1 MESYFDNAATT
12 QVLPRVSDAVVR
24 TMTGTYGNPSSLHH
38 KGYEAEQYVRDA
50 RQTIASVLKGDER
63 EILFTS
69 GGTEADNLALVGA
82 AMANCRAGRH
92 LITTAVEHPAV
103 MKTMAYLEEQ
113 GFRVTYLPVDGDGIV
128 READLQAA
136 LTEETIL
143 VSIMYVNNEIGS
155 VMPIASLSRRAKAFR
170 PSILFH
176 TDAVQAFGKYPI
188 RPAREGIDLMSVSAH
203 KFHGPKGVGFL
214 YVRGK
219 VKIKPI
225 LYGGGQ
231 QRDLRSGTENVPG
244 IAGMAEAVR
253 AAYEDMEAKRKKL
266 YEIKQCM
273 TEGIL
278 SMEGTC
284 IHGRTG
290 SESAPHVLGAG
301 FEGIRSEVLLHA
313 LEDRGIYVSSGSAC
327 SSNHPSTSATLRA
340 VGCDCK
346 WLDSTLRFSFSD
358 LNTVEE
364 AQICLQALR
373 EILPAL
379 RRYRR
384 S

>member
-1 MESYFDNAATT
+1 MEIYFDNAATT

-266 YEIKQCM
+266 YKIKQCM

-313 LEDRGIYVSSGSAC
+313 LEERGIYVSSGSAC

>member
-1 MESYFDNAATT
+1 MEIYFDNAATT

-24 TMTGTYGNPSSLHH
+24 TMTEAYGNPSSLHH
-38 KGYEAEQYVRDA
+38 KGYEAERYVRDA
-50 RQTIASVLKGDER
+50 GQTIASVLKGNEK
-63 EILFTS
+63 EIIFTS
-69 GGTEADNLALVGA
+69 GGTEADNLALIGA
-82 AMANCRAGRH
+82 AMANSRAGRH
-92 LITTAVEHPAV
+92 LITTAIEHPAV
-103 MKTMAYLEEQ
+103 LRTMAYLEEQ
-113 GFRVTYLPVDGDGIV
+113 GFRVTYLPVDSHGLV

-136 LTEETIL
+136 LTKETIL
-143 VSIMYVNNEIGS
+143 VSVMYVNNEIGS
-155 VMPIASLSRRAKAFR
+155 VMPVASLSRLAKAFR

-188 RPAREGIDLMSVSAH
+188 RPAKEGIDLMSVSAH
-203 KFHGPKGVGFL
+203 KFHGPKGTGFL
-214 YVRGK
+214 YIRDK
-219 VKIKPI
+219 TKIKPL

-244 IAGMAEAVR
+244 MAGMAEAVR

-273 TEGIL
+273 SEGIL

-284 IHGRTG
+284 IHGHTG
-290 SESAPHVLGAG
+290 PASAPHVLSAG

-313 LEDRGIYVSSGSAC
+313 LEERGIYVSSGSAC
-327 SSNHPSTSATLRA
+327 SSNHPSASATLRA
-340 VGCDCK
+340 IGCDCK

-358 LNTVEE
+358 LNTMEE
-364 AQICLQALR
+364 AEICLKTLR
-373 EILPAL
+373 ELLPAL

-384 S
+384 F

>member
-1 MESYFDNAATT
+1 
-12 QVLPRVSDAVVR
+12 
-24 TMTGTYGNPSSLHH
+24 
-38 KGYEAEQYVRDA
+38 
-50 RQTIASVLKGDER
+50 
-63 EILFTS
+63 
-69 GGTEADNLALVGA
+69 
-82 AMANCRAGRH
+82 
-92 LITTAVEHPAV
+92 
-103 MKTMAYLEEQ
+103 
-113 GFRVTYLPVDGDGIV
+113 
-128 READLQAA
+128 
-136 LTEETIL
+136 
-143 VSIMYVNNEIGS
+143 
-155 VMPIASLSRRAKAFR
+155 
-170 PSILFH
+170 
-176 TDAVQAFGKYPI
+176 
-188 RPAREGIDLMSVSAH
+188 
-203 KFHGPKGVGFL
+203 
-214 YVRGK
+214 
-219 VKIKPI
+219 
-225 LYGGGQ
+225 
-231 QRDLRSGTENVPG
+231 
-244 IAGMAEAVR
+244 
-253 AAYEDMEAKRKKL
+253 
-266 YEIKQCM
+266 M

-313 LEDRGIYVSSGSAC
+313 LEERGIYVSSGSAC